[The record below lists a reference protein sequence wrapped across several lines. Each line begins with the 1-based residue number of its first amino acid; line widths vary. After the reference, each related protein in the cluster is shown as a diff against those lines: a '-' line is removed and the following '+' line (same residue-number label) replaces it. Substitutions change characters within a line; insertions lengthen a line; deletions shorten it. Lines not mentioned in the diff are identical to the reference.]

1 MLKGQVKSGGLI
13 GISAVKVI
21 KAIIKAN
28 NKKAIALATINNL
41 SLLLVLAFRLI
52 IIVLIIIISI
62 ISLGETIIK
71 ASINIIRLINKE
83 D

>member
-13 GISAVKVI
+13 GILAIKAI

-28 NKKAIALATINNL
+28 SKKVVALATINNL
-41 SLLLVLAFRLI
+41 SLPLVLAFRLM
-52 IIVLIIIISI
+52 IIVLMVIIGI

-71 ASINIIRLINKE
+71 VGINIIYLMDKE
-83 D
+83 N

>member
-1 MLKGQVKSGGLI
+1 LAI
-13 GISAVKVI
+13 KVI

-28 NKKAIALATINNL
+28 NKKVIALAIINNL
-41 SLLLVLAFRLI
+41 SLPLVLAFRLI
-52 IIVLIIIISI
+52 IIIPMAIISI

-71 ASINIIRLINKE
+71 VGINIIRLINKE